1 MQQRLSAFRGT
12 FVCRSAN
19 SYSSFTDERGRV
31 VPGGTSYRAWFVESP
46 TQAPTEVRVP
56 EDHLSL
62 LDSLVPGEVY
72 DVEVVLRPRRNRLE
86 QVLSRVAPAA
96 KKSA

>member
-12 FVCRSAN
+12 YVCRSTT
-19 SYSSFTDERGRV
+19 SYASFTDERGRT
-31 VPGGTSYRAWFVESP
+31 VPGGTTHRAYFVESP
-46 TQAPTEVRVP
+46 TQAPTEVRVS

-72 DVEVVLRPRRNRLE
+72 DVEVVLRSRRNRLE